1 MKLLRTDVRVNPRD
15 SLGQGLDAAITLVVF
30 FGIGFALDRWLGT
43 TPWLM
48 VTMVVLASIGLFYKL
63 RASYEAMMQRHDAEL
78 AARRA
83 ATTAAAATATA
94 ATTAAAG
101 TAAAGTGPVDP
112 APPTTGVEPA

>member
-1 MKLLRTDVRVNPRD
+1 MKLLKTDVRVNPRD

-48 VTMVVLASIGLFYKL
+48 VAMVVLASIGLFYKL
-63 RASYEAMMQRHDAEL
+63 RASYEAMMEHHDAEL

-83 ATTAAAATATA
+83 AKMSPSAPATPL
-94 ATTAAAG
+94 ATTG
-101 TAAAGTGPVDP
+101 DP
-112 APPTTGVEPA
+112 GAPATGVERP

>member
-30 FGIGFALDRWLGT
+30 FGIGFGLDRWLGT

-63 RASYEAMMQRHDAEL
+63 RASYEAMMERHDADL
-78 AARRA
+78 AERRRA
-83 ATTAAAATATA
+83 KAA
-94 ATTAAAG
+94 
-101 TAAAGTGPVDP
+101 VDP
-112 APPTTGVEPA
+112 IAPSTGTDRP

>member
-1 MKLLRTDVRVNPRD
+1 MKLLKTDVRVNPRD

-63 RASYEAMMQRHDAEL
+63 RASYEAMMQRHDADL

-83 ATTAAAATATA
+83 AK
-94 ATTAAAG
+94 AAAG
-101 TAAAGTGPVDP
+101 
-112 APPTTGVEPA
+112 PTTGPTPTSGVERP